1 MPMSNEI
8 EIDKVKR
15 WHFGLS
21 SLSAILYKNRARIIL
36 RTLVIL
42 AFIIVIW
49 PYVTI
54 VIPAGQVGVL
64 FRPLFGGTSTSRPL
78 GEGLNLF
85 LPWNRV
91 TLYDARIQFKKSNF
105 EAVTADGLH
114 INIGIVYR
122 YRIHTSTVGR
132 LHILVGPNFP
142 AILMDPA
149 INSVVRLET
158 SKYVVGQVY
167 GERRKEVQ
175 ENIYKRIVDSTS
187 RNMISASAVPSPVE
201 DFSGKIALFSPKK
214 ETEKN
219 YAPLVELVDIQITE
233 VRLPDRVREAVEK
246 KEEQEQLQQEY
257 LFRIEREKLESQRK
271 RIEAMGIRDFQLAV
285 QAGISDNYLRWRGI
299 EATLRL
305 ATSPNSKTVIIGGGR
320 TGMPLILN
328 TDDTRSSAPPAPRRV
343 GSGKTQASGRA
354 DPSDS
359 IDLSADTEQGTLE
372 VRETSKKLGSPRDSQ

>member
-1 MPMSNEI
+1 MSNEI

-15 WHFGLS
+15 WHIGLS
-21 SLSAILYKNRARIIL
+21 SLSEILYKNRARIIL

-91 TLYDARIQFKKSNF
+91 TLYDSRIQFKKSSF

-122 YRIHTSTVGR
+122 YRIHTSVVGR
-132 LHILVGPNFP
+132 LHKIVGPNFP

-158 SKYVVGQVY
+158 SKYLVGQIY
-167 GERRKEVQ
+167 SELRKEVQ
-175 ENIYKRIVDSTS
+175 ENIYKRVVDSTN
-187 RNMISASAVPSPVE
+187 RNMISASTVPSPE
-201 DFSGKIALFSPKK
+201 DDFSGKIALFSLNK

-233 VRLPDRVREAVEK
+233 VRLPDRVRQAIEK
-246 KEEQEQLQQEY
+246 KEEQEQLQLEY
-257 LFRIEREKLESQRK
+257 RFRIEREKLESQRK
-271 RIEAMGIRDFQLAV
+271 RIEAIGIRDFQLAV

-299 EATLRL
+299 EATLQL

-372 VRETSKKLGSPRDSQ
+372 VRETSKKLGFPRDSQ

>member
-1 MPMSNEI
+1 MSNEI

-15 WHFGLS
+15 WHIGLS
-21 SLSAILYKNRARIIL
+21 SLSEILYKNRARIIL

-91 TLYDARIQFKKSNF
+91 TLYDSRIQFKKSSF

-122 YRIHTSTVGR
+122 YRIHTSVVGR
-132 LHILVGPNFP
+132 LHKIVGPNFP

-158 SKYVVGQVY
+158 SKYLVGQIY
-167 GERRKEVQ
+167 SELRKEVQ
-175 ENIYKRIVDSTS
+175 ENIYKRVVDSTN
-187 RNMISASAVPSPVE
+187 RNMISASTVPNPE
-201 DFSGKIALFSPKK
+201 DDFSGKIALFSLNK

-233 VRLPDRVREAVEK
+233 VRLPDRVRQAIEK
-246 KEEQEQLQQEY
+246 KEEQEQLQLEY
-257 LFRIEREKLESQRK
+257 RFRIEREKLESQRK
-271 RIEAMGIRDFQLAV
+271 RIEAIGIRDFQLAV

-299 EATLRL
+299 EATLQL

-372 VRETSKKLGSPRDSQ
+372 VRETSKKLGFPRDSQ

>member
-1 MPMSNEI
+1 MSNEI

-15 WHFGLS
+15 WHIGLS
-21 SLSAILYKNRARIIL
+21 SLSEILYKNRARIIL

-91 TLYDARIQFKKSNF
+91 TLYDSRIQFKKSSF

-122 YRIHTSTVGR
+122 YRIHTSVVGR
-132 LHILVGPNFP
+132 LHKIVGPNFP

-158 SKYVVGQVY
+158 SKYLVGQIY
-167 GERRKEVQ
+167 SELRKEVQ
-175 ENIYKRIVDSTS
+175 ENIYKRVVDSTN
-187 RNMISASAVPSPVE
+187 RNMISASTIPSPE
-201 DFSGKIALFSPKK
+201 DDFSGKIALFSLNK

-233 VRLPDRVREAVEK
+233 VRLPDRVRQAIEK
-246 KEEQEQLQQEY
+246 KEEQEQLQLEY
-257 LFRIEREKLESQRK
+257 RFRIEREKLESQRK
-271 RIEAMGIRDFQLAV
+271 RIEAIGIRDFQLAV

-299 EATLRL
+299 EATLQL

>member
-1 MPMSNEI
+1 
-8 EIDKVKR
+8 
-15 WHFGLS
+15 
-21 SLSAILYKNRARIIL
+21 L

-91 TLYDARIQFKKSNF
+91 TLYDSRIQFKKSSF

-122 YRIHTSTVGR
+122 YRIHTSVVGR
-132 LHILVGPNFP
+132 LHKIVGPNFP

-158 SKYVVGQVY
+158 SKYLVGQIY
-167 GERRKEVQ
+167 SELRKEVQ
-175 ENIYKRIVDSTS
+175 ENIYKRVVDSTN
-187 RNMISASAVPSPVE
+187 RNMISASTVPNPE
-201 DFSGKIALFSPKK
+201 DDFSGKIALFSLNK

-233 VRLPDRVREAVEK
+233 VRLPDRVRQAIEK
-246 KEEQEQLQQEY
+246 KEEQEQLQLEY
-257 LFRIEREKLESQRK
+257 RFRIEREKLESQRK
-271 RIEAMGIRDFQLAV
+271 RIEAIGIRDFQLAV

-299 EATLRL
+299 EATLQL

-372 VRETSKKLGSPRDSQ
+372 VRETSKKLGFPRDSQ

>member
-1 MPMSNEI
+1 MSNEI

-15 WHFGLS
+15 WHIGLS
-21 SLSAILYKNRARIIL
+21 FLSEILYKNRARIIL

-91 TLYDARIQFKKSNF
+91 TLYDSRIQFKKSSF

-122 YRIHTSTVGR
+122 YRIHTSAVGR
-132 LHILVGPNFP
+132 LHKIVGPNFP

-158 SKYVVGQVY
+158 SKYLVGQIY
-167 GERRKEVQ
+167 SELRKEVQ
-175 ENIYKRIVDSTS
+175 ENIYKRVVDSTN
-187 RNMISASAVPSPVE
+187 RNMISASTVPSPE
-201 DFSGKIALFSPKK
+201 DDFSGKIALFSLNK

-219 YAPLVELVDIQITE
+219 YAPLVELVDVQITE
-233 VRLPDRVREAVEK
+233 VRLPDRVRQAIEK
-246 KEEQEQLQQEY
+246 KEEQEQLQLEY
-257 LFRIEREKLESQRK
+257 RFRIEREKLESQRK
-271 RIEAMGIRDFQLAV
+271 RIEAIGIRDFQLAV

-299 EATLRL
+299 EATLQL

>member
-15 WHFGLS
+15 WHIGLS
-21 SLSAILYKNRARIIL
+21 FLSEILYKNRARIIL

-91 TLYDARIQFKKSNF
+91 TLYDSRIQFKKSSF

-122 YRIHTSTVGR
+122 YRIHTSAVGR
-132 LHILVGPNFP
+132 LHKIVGPNFP

-158 SKYVVGQVY
+158 SKYLVGQIY
-167 GERRKEVQ
+167 SELRKEVQ
-175 ENIYKRIVDSTS
+175 ENIYKRVVDSTN
-187 RNMISASAVPSPVE
+187 RNMISASTVPSPE
-201 DFSGKIALFSPKK
+201 DDFSGKIALFSLNK

-219 YAPLVELVDIQITE
+219 YAPLVELVDVQITE
-233 VRLPDRVREAVEK
+233 VRLPDRVRQAIEK
-246 KEEQEQLQQEY
+246 KEEQEQLQLEY
-257 LFRIEREKLESQRK
+257 RFRIEREKLESQRK
-271 RIEAMGIRDFQLAV
+271 RIEAIGIRDFQLAV

-299 EATLRL
+299 EATLQL

>member
-1 MPMSNEI
+1 MSNEI

-15 WHFGLS
+15 WHIGLS

-78 GEGLNLF
+78 GEGLNLI

-91 TLYDARIQFKKSNF
+91 TLYDTRIQFKKSSF

-132 LHILVGPNFP
+132 LHKIVGPNFP

-158 SKYVVGQVY
+158 SKYLVGQIY
-167 GERRKEVQ
+167 SELRKEVQ
-175 ENIYKRIVDSTS
+175 ENIYKRVVDSTN
-187 RNMISASAVPSPVE
+187 RNMISSSTVPSPVE
-201 DFSGKIALFSPKK
+201 DFSGKIALFSLNK
-214 ETEKN
+214 ETEKD

-233 VRLPDRVREAVEK
+233 VRLPDRVRQAIEK
-246 KEEQEQLQQEY
+246 KEEQEQLQLEY
-257 LFRIEREKLESQRK
+257 RFRIEREKLESQRK

-299 EATLRL
+299 EATLQL

-354 DPSDS
+354 EPSGS

-372 VRETSKKLGSPRDSQ
+372 VRETSKKLGSPRNSQ